1 MRLYLSSFQFV
12 CSLFGMHCVFLWL
25 SFLAFLPSL
34 PFALSFSYHPPPSLL
49 WPAVRQEFQPNEQ
62 TASGFSPF
70 LSRNL
75 QFCRNLTRIS
85 FAGRGRRPPCNDRFH
100 GVTLSDYDFIRKAS
114 RSTSL
119 ISLTKR
125 ERRGNFSKQPFKM
138 WPENH
143 PDYMYRWPRTPY
155 TFLGVSNFLQLRDS
169 HTHAPVFHCS
179 RFNFGAWI
187 F

>member
-1 MRLYLSSFQFV
+1 MSFFD
-12 CSLFGMHCVFLWL
+12 FL
-25 SFLAFLPSL
+25 FLPSFL
-34 PFALSFSYHPPPSLL
+34 PFPLLSLFLITPPPFSPLASSEAGI
-49 WPAVRQEFQPNEQ
+49 PAKWTNCLRF
-62 TASGFSPF
+62 FPF

-85 FAGRGRRPPCNDRFH
+85 FAGRGRRPLCNDRFH

-155 TFLGVSNFLQLRDS
+155 AFLGVSNFLQLRDS

-179 RFNFGAWI
+179 RFKFGAWI

>member
-12 CSLFGMHCVFLWL
+12 CSLFGMHCVFD
-25 SFLAFLPSL
+25 FLFLPSFL
-34 PFALSFSYHPPPSLL
+34 PFPLLSLFLITPPPLL
-49 WPAVRQEFQPNEQ
+49 S
-62 TASGFSPF
+62 SGQQWGRNSSQMNKLLEVFPF

-155 TFLGVSNFLQLRDS
+155 AFLGVSNFLQLRDS

-179 RFNFGAWI
+179 WFNFGAWI